1 MGNRAVDPDFPPFL
15 ENWYL
20 SARIIRRFE
29 LVRLLAIERRL
40 DNNLTEAETGNLRI
54 FFCNGTS
61 KTTTSL
67 ERRLTTAR
75 RRRQP
80 HDLRLSPG
88 YTAIGLRQE
97 QSATTS
103 SLLTALPQPSTPLPT
118 IALLTNTLDFLQW
131 LTSLP
136 KQGYTNLTRNAVH
149 MWDDMSTINYIRMI
163 AIVGGYLFL
172 RPYLQKWGE
181 RQQAKQHEKMLSQ
194 NALRAGGGGKSV
206 SFADE
211 GGESASESGQE
222 GGKEEWG
229 KKEKKRQ
236 RKVVEKKI
244 AEAEEGSDEIDIME
258 HLVDYEEGKDGW

>member
-1 MGNRAVDPDFPPFL
+1 MDA
-15 ENWYL
+15 
-20 SARIIRRFE
+20 
-29 LVRLLAIERRL
+29 LLA
-40 DNNLTEAETGNLRI
+40 
-54 FFCNGTS
+54 
-61 KTTTSL
+61 
-67 ERRLTTAR
+67 
-75 RRRQP
+75 
-80 HDLRLSPG
+80 
-88 YTAIGLRQE
+88 
-97 QSATTS
+97 
-103 SLLTALPQPSTPLPT
+103 
-118 IALLTNTLDFLQW
+118 NTLDFLQW
-131 LTSLP
+131 LISLP

-181 RQQAKQHEKMLSQ
+181 KQQAKQHEKMLSQ
-194 NALRAGGGGKSV
+194 KQEEKKGKGKKAKISPNALRAGGGKSV

-211 GGESASESGQE
+211 GTDSGSESGQE

-244 AEAEEGSDEIDIME
+244 VEAEEGSDEMDIME